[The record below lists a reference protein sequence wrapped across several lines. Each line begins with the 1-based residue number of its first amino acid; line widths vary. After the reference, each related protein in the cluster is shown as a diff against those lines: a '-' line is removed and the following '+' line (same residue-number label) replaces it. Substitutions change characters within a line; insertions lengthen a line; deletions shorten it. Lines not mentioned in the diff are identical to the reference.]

1 MPKKTPGPPSAYE
14 QALDAHASKLILDAI
29 RKAKGNRTEAREAL
43 GISHR
48 QLYRE
53 IDRLNLWPKIDA
65 LHAEKG
71 WEVAPGPPRR
81 DDDEAP

>member
-14 QALDAHASKLILDAI
+14 QALDAYAAKLLLDAF

-43 GISHR
+43 GLTHR

-53 IDRLNLWPKIDA
+53 IERLELWPKIDA

-71 WEVAPGPPRR
+71 WEAAPGPPRR
-81 DDDEAP
+81 DDEESP